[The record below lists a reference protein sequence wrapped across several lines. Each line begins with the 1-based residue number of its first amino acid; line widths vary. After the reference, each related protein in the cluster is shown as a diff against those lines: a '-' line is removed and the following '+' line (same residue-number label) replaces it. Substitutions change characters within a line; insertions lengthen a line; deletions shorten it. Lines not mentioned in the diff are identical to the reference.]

1 MNDIDDINQ
10 GIHVNFYWKSHKRE
24 VLRYE
29 EFNIQ
34 KIRSLYLK
42 RIWVL
47 QQEIGWISTKQSCAL
62 LKHLDGI
69 LEILHCSECK
79 TALEYTN

>member
-47 QQEIGWISTKQSCAL
+47 YCNK
-62 LKHLDGI
+62 K
-69 LEILHCSECK
+69 
-79 TALEYTN
+79 